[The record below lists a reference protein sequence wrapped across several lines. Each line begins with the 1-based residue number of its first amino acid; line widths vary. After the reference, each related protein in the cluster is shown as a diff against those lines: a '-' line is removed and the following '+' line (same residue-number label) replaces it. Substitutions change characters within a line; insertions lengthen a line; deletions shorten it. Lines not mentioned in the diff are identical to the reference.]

1 MLKEMY
7 CLLIVNQTL
16 FYTVFTEAN
25 YSRKMIQEDF
35 QQDEEKYP
43 PQKIW
48 KDNRLFKMLQFVK
61 FTFGDR
67 Y

>member
-1 MLKEMY
+1 MIFKE
-7 CLLIVNQTL
+7 IR
-16 FYTVFTEAN
+16 TVE
-25 YSRKMIQEDF
+25 KMIQEDF
-35 QQDEEKYP
+35 QQNEEKYP